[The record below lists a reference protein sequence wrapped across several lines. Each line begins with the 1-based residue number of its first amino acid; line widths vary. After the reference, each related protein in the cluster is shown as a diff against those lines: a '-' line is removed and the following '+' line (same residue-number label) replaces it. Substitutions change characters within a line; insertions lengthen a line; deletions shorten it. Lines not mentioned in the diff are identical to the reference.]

1 MRRAVFLIVVLAA
14 LALPGSA
21 AAACQPSAAHPYPVI
36 LVHGTFANDALS
48 WNALRPLLAAD
59 GFCVFSLDYGNNATG
74 PMAQSGDTVAAFA
87 RRVLAQTGA
96 AKVSFVGHSQGGSL
110 SRYVAKD
117 KGLLAQTDDVVG
129 LAPSSH
135 GTTQPLAGPAALLGC
150 AACADQV
157 AGSPFMQALNAPPE
171 APGPVSY
178 TVVATR
184 YDEVVTPYQSQA
196 LTGDTVTNVV
206 LQDRCAGDH
215 TEHVGIIYDPV
226 ALQWA
231 RNALLRSGPANPD
244 FVPDC
249 SGTSTGDDPSLSH
262 DTRSASI
269 APHLALRGAS
279 LRVTPGGSVAVPVR
293 CVAAAGKTCSGLL
306 VVRAGRA
313 VAATRSFSLPAGRA
327 TRLTVHLG
335 PRARRASS
343 ISVSAPHALTRAYEL
358 RRA

>member
-1 MRRAVFLIVVLAA
+1 MRRAAFLIVVLAA

-21 AAACQPSAAHPYPVI
+21 AAACQPSPARPYPVI
-36 LVHGTFANDALS
+36 LVHGTFANQAIS
-48 WNALRPLLAAD
+48 WNALRPLLQAD
-59 GFCVFSLDYGNNATG
+59 GFCVFSLDYGTNATA
-74 PMAQSGDTVAAFA
+74 PMAQSGDQVAAFA
-87 RRVLAQTGA
+87 RQVLAQTGA

-135 GTTQPLAGPAALLGC
+135 GTTNPLAGPAAALGC
-150 AACADQV
+150 ASCGDQV
-157 AGSPFMQALNAPPE
+157 AGSPFMQALNTPPE

-178 TVVATR
+178 TVVSTR

-206 LQDRCAGDH
+206 VQDRCPADL
-215 TEHVGIIYDPV
+215 TEHAGIIYDPV

-231 RNALLRSGPANPD
+231 RNALLRAGPANPA

-249 SGTSTGDDPSLSH
+249 SGTTTGDDPSLST
-262 DTRSASI
+262 DMRSASI
-269 APHLALRGAS
+269 APHLELRGAS
-279 LRVTPGGSVAVPVR
+279 LRVARNGSIAVPVR
-293 CVAAAGKTCSGLL
+293 CVAAKGKSCRGLL
-306 VVRAGRA
+306 VVRTPHG
-313 VAATRSFSLPAGRA
+313 VAATRGFSLAAGRA

-343 ISVSAPHALTRAYEL
+343 ISVSAPHALTRAYQL